1 MDSRLPQAFTMNPV
15 STRLLF
21 SDRNFVHLFPYTQNN
36 TKHSHSVFFIHVSIL
51 KWMHWLNIFWFSVK
65 WILAAPSFFIV
76 VYLRICLCMYFK
88 IAIYRCIVFGIQLTN
103 KENVHIFHSDL
114 GLRWA
119 LAVDELAIF
128 SEFTIGHNEF
138 SYECLLCSSEK
149 FTLNSMPELSHA
161 VRKSIKLL
169 LAHTNGRGFFHL
181 HQIDSLQCFDGIPNP
196 ILTQCQFT
204 WDSIFDVFFLFSSSL
219 LLLLFITF
227 MQPFSLVFYSSDI
240 MTVLAKAWK
249 DAQMCV

>member
-1 MDSRLPQAFTMNPV
+1 
-15 STRLLF
+15 
-21 SDRNFVHLFPYTQNN
+21 
-36 TKHSHSVFFIHVSIL
+36 
-51 KWMHWLNIFWFSVK
+51 MHWLNIFWFSVK

-103 KENVHIFHSDL
+103 KENIHIFHSVL

-169 LAHTNGRGFFHL
+169 LAHPNGWGFFHL

-204 WDSIFDVFFLFSSSL
+204 WDSIFDVFFYSL
-219 LLLLFITF
+219 LLFF
-227 MQPFSLVFYSSDI
+227 FYSLLSCNPFHSYFI
-240 MTVLAKAWK
+240 PAILWPFWRKREKMLKCASSACAFGYLLTTRI
-249 DAQMCV
+249 